1 MVLICLQF
9 TVYSLRF
16 TDDYMHDCTKK
27 VDTTSDPKATTNLR
41 TLPTLIL
48 FNFIILFFI
57 KN

>member
-1 MVLICLQF
+1 
-9 TVYSLRF
+9 
-16 TDDYMHDCTKK
+16 MHDCTKK